1 MVIFRT
7 TTVTSYYT
15 ALNVGNT
22 AEQIQLHSCL
32 WIVFLPVL
40 QILQNNAPTETH
52 GAHKL
57 KEHSDPTCVA
67 SSLSLVAHKNI
78 TTENVSHTFNIGRLT
93 LRKLLQLGKMNPQ
106 SVIGLFGGCL
116 LY

>member
-1 MVIFRT
+1 MLHLNHQMVIFRT

-32 WIVFLPVL
+32 WIVFLPVR

-57 KEHSDPTCVA
+57 EEHADPTC
-67 SSLSLVAHKNI
+67 K
-78 TTENVSHTFNIGRLT
+78 
-93 LRKLLQLGKMNPQ
+93 
-106 SVIGLFGGCL
+106 FGGSQKYYHRKGKCCTL
-116 LY
+116 LILEGSL